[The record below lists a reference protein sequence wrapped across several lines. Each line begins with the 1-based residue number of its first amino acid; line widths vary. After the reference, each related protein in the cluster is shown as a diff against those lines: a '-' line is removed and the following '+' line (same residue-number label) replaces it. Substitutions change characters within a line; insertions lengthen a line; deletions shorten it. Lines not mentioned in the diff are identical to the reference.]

1 MTFNTRCEICDLA
14 WDLGMSEQKFFSEF
28 DQFERAQL
36 LATYRSKK
44 GREFV
49 MQRFPMRKRGK

>member
-1 MTFNTRCEICDLA
+1 MA
-14 WDLGMSEQKFFSEF
+14 WDLGMSEQKLFEKF